1 MDTRVTSTFIV
12 ATGVAVVLATLVSA
26 TVFRARGQWPQAVRV
41 VLLALIAG
49 LVIGTATHVQNLAR
63 AGLVPRPDL
72 PFAYNVF
79 WSALVVVDP
88 AAALALLLRPRIG
101 IVLVVAIMAIDLA
114 VNLSVL
120 GLTRPIAAQI
130 AYAAMALG
138 SMPIIMANVPKSEDG
153 QRIGVAQI
161 GSDPVRPHEKARKS

>member
-1 MDTRVTSTFIV
+1 VTSTFVV
-12 ATGVAVVLATLVSA
+12 AAGPAVVLATLVPA
-26 TVFRARGQWPQAVRV
+26 AIFQARGRWPPAVRV
-41 VLLALIAG
+41 VLLTLIAG
-49 LVIGTATHVQNLAR
+49 LVIGTATHVENLVR

-101 IVLVVAIMAIDLA
+101 VVLVVAIMAVDLA

-120 GLTRPIAAQI
+120 GLTPPIAAQI
-130 AYAAMALG
+130 AYALLALC
-138 SMPIIMANVPKSEDG
+138 SIPIIMTKVPKAGTTATRTMEPG
-153 QRIGVAQI
+153 RRE
-161 GSDPVRPHEKARKS
+161 RPR